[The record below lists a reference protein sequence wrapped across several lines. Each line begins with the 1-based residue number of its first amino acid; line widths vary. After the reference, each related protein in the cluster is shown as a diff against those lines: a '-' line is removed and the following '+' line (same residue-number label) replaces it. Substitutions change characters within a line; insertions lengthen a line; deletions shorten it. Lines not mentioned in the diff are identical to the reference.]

1 MLFRGAFPPNMP
13 PMLGGILRIPTSNAV
28 LDIGILANKL
38 AIFTYIPIVAAD
50 LGSKKVCV

>member
-38 AIFTYIPIVAAD
+38 AISSDIGDV
-50 LGSKKVCV
+50 V